1 MKTLTEDEM
10 AKMIMEMEEYLSRP
24 GTFTTTITRHP
35 PIKMSDHIT
44 DVQKK

>member
-1 MKTLTEDEM
+1 MKTLTETEM
-10 AKMIMEMEEYLSRP
+10 AKMIEEMEEYLSRP

-35 PIKMSDHIT
+35 PIKMSNHLM